1 MPVVTQIQVRRGTAA
16 SWASANPVLAAGEWG
31 YETDT
36 KLYKIGDG
44 TTAWNA
50 LVYLNNLTVVT
61 TPTFTA
67 NSYTLAA
74 TDAAETL
81 LASNA
86 ASAGTLQIPTNAS
99 VAFPIGTQ
107 INVIQ
112 TGTGQITI
120 QAVSSGTT
128 TINSTGATATAP
140 KLRTRYSSATLL
152 KTATD
157 TWYVVGDI
165 S

>member
-1 MPVVTQIQVRRGTAA
+1 MAVVTQIQVRRGTAA
-16 SWASANPVLAAGEWG
+16 SWASTNPTLAAGEWG

-44 TTAWNA
+44 STVWNS
-50 LVYLNNLTVVT
+50 LVYLNNLTVIT

-67 NSYTLAA
+67 NAYTLAA
-74 TDAAETL
+74 GDAAETL
-81 LASNA
+81 LVSNA
-86 ASAGTLQIPTNAS
+86 SSAGTLNIPTNAS
-99 VAFPIGTQ
+99 VPFPIGTQ
-107 INVIQ
+107 INLIQ
-112 TGTGQITI
+112 TGSGQITI
-120 QAVSSGTT
+120 QAVNAGTT
-128 TINSTGATATAP
+128 TINSTGGTPTAP
-140 KLRTRYSSATLL
+140 KLRVQNSSATLL